1 MRAAKQKGD
10 VMDASH
16 VVVSVLTLGTLGL
29 LAWIEIRSRRNGAAL
44 EGGTPQEAAHKS
56 LDNQR

>member
-1 MRAAKQKGD
+1 
-10 VMDASH
+10 MDASH

-29 LAWIEIRSRRNGAAL
+29 LVWIEIRSRRNGAGR
-44 EGGTPQEAAHKS
+44 EGGTPQEAAHKG